1 MSSKSL
7 ILYEQVVKV
16 TNVYLGP
23 AADRFITRQIE
34 NHLNKPPENMT
45 QDDLLKLID
54 WIRVAMSLITEDS
67 DIVEEY
73 TEQLYVLASG
83 SKNKRKVRK
92 SSI

>member
-1 MSSKSL
+1 MSKSTL

-34 NHLNKPPENMT
+34 NHLDKPPQQMSRE
-45 QDDLLKLID
+45 DLSQLID

-73 TEQLYVLASG
+73 TEQLRQLADG
-83 SKNKRKVRK
+83 ETPKNAHR
-92 SSI
+92 SNEQ